1 MADYNYPQT
10 AITFGQRDG
19 LTTGDPNKIIKGFDF
34 DPEFLAIETM
44 STQKL
49 ENVDPSF
56 TGTMTGGGIVDGGT
70 F

>member
-1 MADYNYPQT
+1 MADYTYPQT
-10 AITFGQRDG
+10 ALTFGARDA
-19 LTTGDPNKIIKGFDF
+19 LTTGDPNKVVKGVDF
-34 DPEFLAIETM
+34 DPEFQAIQAM
-44 STQKL
+44 SASKM